1 MTTEARVDFEVTDFE
16 RQVIARSAHVP
27 VLVDL
32 WAAWCG
38 PCRFLGPIVEK
49 LAREA
54 DGRWELVKVDTEAN
68 PDIAARYDVRGIPN
82 LKLFVNGEVVAELAG
97 ALPEPKLRQWI
108 EEHLP
113 TVGKKRLAE
122 VEQLLEAGDEA
133 GAQRVLEDVLSAEP
147 ALDQARLLLARL
159 LVQREP
165 QRVVEL
171 LQHHAHLDDAP
182 ALLDLAHALALPNE
196 QLPEGPVKDLV
207 RNGLD
212 ALRANDPDKA
222 LERWVDAV
230 VRDKAYHD
238 ELPRRLCIALFQ
250 LLGPQHPAT
259 LAWRRRFDM
268 ALY

>member
-68 PDIAARYDVRGIPN
+68 PDIAARYEVRGIPN

-97 ALPEPKLRQWI
+97 ALPEPQLRQWI

-113 TVGKKRLAE
+113 TVG
-122 VEQLLEAGDEA
+122 
-133 GAQRVLEDVLSAEP
+133 
-147 ALDQARLLLARL
+147 
-159 LVQREP
+159 
-165 QRVVEL
+165 
-171 LQHHAHLDDAP
+171 
-182 ALLDLAHALALPNE
+182 
-196 QLPEGPVKDLV
+196 
-207 RNGLD
+207 
-212 ALRANDPDKA
+212 
-222 LERWVDAV
+222 
-230 VRDKAYHD
+230 
-238 ELPRRLCIALFQ
+238 
-250 LLGPQHPAT
+250 
-259 LAWRRRFDM
+259 
-268 ALY
+268 